1 MSAARGLRATLMA
14 FAQPA
19 ALTLFF
25 FGFSSGLPF
34 LLIGYT
40 LSGWL
45 KLDHVSLV
53 DIGLISYIGLTY
65 SLKFLWSPAVDRIP
79 LPLLRRLGQ
88 RRSWLLLAQC
98 ALALALLG
106 MAQVTPHAQLPLFLL
121 VTGVAAFAGAT
132 QDTVIDAYRIE
143 IAPPEMQGALASTYI
158 FGYRVALIA
167 SGAGALVLAQ
177 YAGWSAAYRI
187 MAVLLL
193 VPIATTLLAREP
205 AERRARAAN
214 WRAALDDGVIGPF
227 RQFFERFGA
236 NLALLLLAFILLFKI
251 SDQMLGPVA
260 LPFYLDAGFK
270 LVQVAEVSKLYGVLV
285 GLAGAFAGGAAV
297 LRWGA
302 ERCMPWALV
311 AAALSNLLF
320 LLLTTA
326 PRQHAAVR
334 GDDLRRQLLHRPA
347 GHGRGGVSVGP
358 HRSPLH
364 RNPIRAIQFLDRA
377 QRQADRWAF
386 GLHRWCGGLQRIFH
400 FFMRGHTA
408 GVAIV
413 VLGAPAPAATPRR
426 ELSTP
431 RCGGYRCARAV
442 AESGHRGQDSLIG
455 SQARAGYRGAS
466 YRRSAGRAHQGSGA
480 GAQVVAQR
488 RDPARV
494 ASWLGHGQQ

>member
-1 MSAARGLRATLMA
+1 MSTAHGMRATLAA

-45 KLDHVSLV
+45 KLDHVSLD

-65 SLKFLWSPAVDRIP
+65 SLKFLWSPAVDRIR

-98 ALALALLG
+98 TLAMALLG
-106 MAQVTPHAQLPLFLL
+106 MAQVTPHAQLSLFLL
-121 VTGVAAFAGAT
+121 ITGVAAFAGAT

-177 YAGWSAAYRI
+177 YAGWSEAYRI
-187 MAVLLL
+187 MAALLL

-270 LVQVAEVSKLYGVLV
+270 LVQVAEVSKLYGVIVGLV
-285 GLAGAFAGGAAV
+285 GGFRRWCSGAALGCGALHAVGAGGRGVVESAV
-297 LRWGA
+297 FAVDLA
-302 ERCMPWALV
+302 
-311 AAALSNLLF
+311 S
-320 LLLTTA
+320 
-326 PRQHAAVR
+326 RQHAVVR
-334 GDDLRRQLLHRPA
+334 GDDFRRQFFHRLV
-347 GHGRGGVSVGP
+347 GYCCGGVSVGP
-358 HRSPLH
+358 YRSPLH
-364 RNPIRAIQFLDRA
+364 RDPVRAIQFADRG
-377 QRQADRWAF
+377 QRQTDRRAVGF
-386 GLHRWCGGLQRIFH
+386 YRRRGGFQRVFHIFLPGH
-400 FFMRGHTA
+400 FA
-408 GVAIV
+408 GPGGV
-413 VLGAPAPAATPRR
+413 VLGAPATVATPCR
-426 ELSTP
+426 ELSAP
-431 RCGGYRCARAV
+431 WWRLSQYSRRGRIRAQ
-442 AESGHRGQDSLIG
+442 GQDS
-455 SQARAGYRGAS
+455 
-466 YRRSAGRAHQGSGA
+466 
-480 GAQVVAQR
+480 
-488 RDPARV
+488 
-494 ASWLGHGQQ
+494 